1 MTQINPANTSP
12 MTKGNGERVF
22 LSLIFSGVSTVAVT
36 DALAR
41 LLIRRIKNIHAVI
54 AMAAESI
61 GSSRVCK
68 VIAIGSPLVALRLQI
83 LQD

>member
-1 MTQINPANTSP
+1 

-22 LSLIFSGVSTVAVT
+22 LSLIFSGVSTVAGAG
-36 DALAR
+36 ALAR
-41 LLIRRIKNIHAVI
+41 LPIRRIKNIHAVI

-68 VIAIGSPLVALRLQI
+68 IIPICSPLGAVQLQI
-83 LQD
+83 LQG